1 MITAAFTVFLL
12 VVLFFSA
19 RYLWRLERA
28 EAETARLERMLAA
41 ARFRSDVGENE
52 YRL

>member
-1 MITAAFTVFLL
+1 MTAAFTVFLL
-12 VVLFFSA
+12 VMLVTCA
-19 RYLWRLERA
+19 VCLWRLERA

-41 ARFRSDVGENE
+41 ARFRAERGDSE

>member
-1 MITAAFTVFLL
+1 MTAALMAQPELTIVPLTIP
-12 VVLFFSA
+12 VA
-19 RYLWRLERA
+19 A

-41 ARFRSDVGENE
+41 ARFRPEHGENE

>member
-12 VVLFFSA
+12 VVLFTSA

-41 ARFRSDVGENE
+41 ARFRPEHGENE